1 MGKCKLGKQMKKK
14 YISQITAGHKSL
26 KNNENILQT
35 LNVNTV
41 EIIPPK
47 LTTKFTQGLDNK
59 NSSKP
64 STIQIVL
71 LNSIAHV

>member
-1 MGKCKLGKQMKKK
+1 MVKCKLGKQIKKK
-14 YISQITAGHKSL
+14 YIRQITAGHKSL

-47 LTTKFTQGLDNK
+47 LTTNLHKG
-59 NSSKP
+59 
-64 STIQIVL
+64 
-71 LNSIAHV
+71 